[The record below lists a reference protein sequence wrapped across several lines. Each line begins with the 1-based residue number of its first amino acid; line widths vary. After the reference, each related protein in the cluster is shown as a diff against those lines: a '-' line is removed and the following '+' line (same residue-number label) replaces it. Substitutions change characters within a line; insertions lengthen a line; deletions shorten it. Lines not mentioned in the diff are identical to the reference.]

1 MNAIGPALRELHSG
15 EGRLAVELR
24 TVSDRHHTE
33 HEVYHVARD
42 LERWSREHVRRLA
55 DAGGRYGLDLR
66 DEPHE
71 PSHLLSAV
79 RDKAADALGR
89 HPEPGLLLLRDL
101 RTLYLLA
108 ADNSLG
114 WEMLAQAAQATR
126 DGELLDLVTAC
137 HPQTLRQV
145 RWANTLI
152 KTLSPQV
159 LTSG

>member
-1 MNAIGPALRELHSG
+1 MNAIGPTLGELHDG
-15 EGRLAVELR
+15 ERRLALELR
-24 TVSDRHHTE
+24 RISDRHHTE

-42 LERWSREHVRRLA
+42 LERWSREHVRLLA
-55 DAGGRYGLDLR
+55 DAAGRYGLGLR
-66 DEPHE
+66 AEPHE
-71 PSHLLSAV
+71 PSHPLSAI

-89 HPEPGLLLLRDL
+89 RPEPGLLLLRDL
-101 RTLYLLA
+101 RTVYLMA
-108 ADNSLG
+108 SDNSLS

-126 DGELLDLVTAC
+126 DSELLSVVTAC

-159 LTSG
+159 LTSQ